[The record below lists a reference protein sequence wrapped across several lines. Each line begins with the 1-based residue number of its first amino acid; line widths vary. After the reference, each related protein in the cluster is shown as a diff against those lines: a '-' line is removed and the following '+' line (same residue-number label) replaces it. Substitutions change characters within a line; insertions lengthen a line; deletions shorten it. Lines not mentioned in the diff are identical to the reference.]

1 MFQLIE
7 KTVDF
12 LNMTTRDEK
21 HGDEDVT
28 AHDLKFRVDLP
39 NTTLAMFSD
48 QLLTAMFMPEED
60 APDLLGDA
68 PLTRLRLGAGVE
80 EIQWSAG
87 ELVGATLV
95 MHYGI
100 DTELRFGG
108 SKVNNYRIEPK
119 SGGTVSL
126 TFRVQVY
133 PDPDKIAHDSGLLTE
148 MRARGVATITIIPPE
163 PKSENAEGDLAD
175 QASNPEAR
183 KDAEKL
189 FKGEGGGDDGGD
201 AVVVTRFAGRR
212 APAKVE

>member
-1 MFQLIE
+1 MFRLTE

-21 HGDEDVT
+21 HGDKEVT

-39 NTTLAMFSD
+39 NRELAMFSD
-48 QLLTAMFMPEED
+48 QLLTALYMPEDD

-100 DTELRFGG
+100 DTELRFGE

-175 QASNPEAR
+175 QAGQQSESRKEA
-183 KDAEKL
+183 EGL
-189 FKGEGGGDDGGD
+189 FGGGDSGD
-201 AVVVTRFAGRR
+201 SGDNPPAAAGRRR